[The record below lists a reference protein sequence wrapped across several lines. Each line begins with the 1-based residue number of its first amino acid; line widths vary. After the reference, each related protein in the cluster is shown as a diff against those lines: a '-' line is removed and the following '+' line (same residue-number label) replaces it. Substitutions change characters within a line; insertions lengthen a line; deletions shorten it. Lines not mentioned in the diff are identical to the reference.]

1 MAISKSA
8 LSEHQASQ
16 GAAIAVPGGVG
27 AEKEQLAD
35 GVLAP
40 AASAPAPTPVVE
52 RPTPESGRSAR
63 SEAILDGAAQ
73 MFAEHGY
80 HGASLRNIAD
90 HVGLSHPGMLHHF
103 PTKDALLDAVIDRM
117 EAHAQGALD
126 RIDELSSDPGALL
139 RGLTEIWHPGSH
151 LVQLMATLDTE
162 VVSKDHPGRYRIAR
176 LHRVHEHV
184 LEQCFAKF
192 EERGLLREDV
202 DPAFASRVVLALVL
216 SHAAREET
224 VRTMQR
230 NCHDDSPIKDLIR
243 LARSFLMPP
252 TRETD

>member
-90 HVGLSHPGMLHHF
+90 QVGLSHPGMLHHF
-103 PTKDALLDAVIDRM
+103 PTKDTLLDAVIDRM

-126 RIDELSSDPGALL
+126 RIDGTQIGRRVGRFAGALEWSCRPSSPCSRKRPTHFESVVRAMRNSAATCAIGRPASTTWATARCLPTTVNGAL
-139 RGLTEIWHPGSH
+139 RRCMERASCCE
-151 LVQLMATLDTE
+151 MA
-162 VVSKDHPGRYRIAR
+162 V
-176 LHRVHEHV
+176 
-184 LEQCFAKF
+184 
-192 EERGLLREDV
+192 
-202 DPAFASRVVLALVL
+202 
-216 SHAAREET
+216 
-224 VRTMQR
+224 
-230 NCHDDSPIKDLIR
+230 
-243 LARSFLMPP
+243 
-252 TRETD
+252 